1 MASSKAVEL
10 KLHTVSLKDAR
21 HKTQVARYRDQDA
34 RQDKPASPNQE
45 PRTKN
50 QEPRTKNQEPRTKNQ
65 ELLTLSR
72 IFELFHFLCISIP
85 HHPVSESFEIKLPQF
100 EGPFDLLLFFIE
112 RDELDIHDIPIAT
125 ITNDFMEY
133 MHQMQSMNI
142 ELASEFILV
151 AATLMRIKAKMLL
164 PRYEKDEEGNEIDPR
179 QDLVRQLLDYK
190 QFKAASEDLR
200 AMEDERMMRFS
211 RGNIQQELS
220 KMATSNE
227 AGYSGELNQL
237 TLYKLIATFEKV
249 MTRFEDNQNRVVH
262 TIVQSKYTI
271 DGQKDYIRN
280 RFSKKPQQNFADLF
294 EDCTTKLHAVYTFL
308 ALLELL
314 QNRVYLIFLNEGFNN
329 FVVCTPESAPEQ
341 PATEENAD

>member
-1 MASSKAVEL
+1 M
-10 KLHTVSLKDAR
+10 
-21 HKTQVARYRDQDA
+21 
-34 RQDKPASPNQE
+34 
-45 PRTKN
+45 
-50 QEPRTKNQEPRTKNQ
+50 
-65 ELLTLSR
+65 
-72 IFELFHFLCISIP
+72 
-85 HHPVSESFEIKLPQF
+85 SESFEIKLPQF

-125 ITNDFMEY
+125 ITNDFMDY
-133 MHQMQSMNI
+133 MHQMQAMNI

-220 KMATSNE
+220 KMATSND

-249 MTRFEDNQNRVVH
+249 MARFEDNQNRVVH

-271 DGQKDYIRN
+271 DGQKDYIRG
-280 RFSKKPQQNFADLF
+280 RFNKKPHQNFADLF
-294 EDCTTKLHAVYTFL
+294 EDCTNKLHAVYTFL

-341 PATEENAD
+341 PATEDNAD